1 MIKQKLYKINIL
13 ILKTLPLI
21 LALFYFL
28 WNILSALGVS
38 IKIFSYLGSLS
49 ILPAIFILISSKT
62 FEFCIT
68 HRIPIYFI
76 LTVNLINYV
85 LSLVMVS
92 ISVKWYL
99 TILSSVLLLFILLI
113 IVFKHKENAKNNKES
128 IK

>member
-13 ILKTLPLI
+13 ILKILPLI

-28 WNILSALGVS
+28 WNVLCTLGVS
-38 IKIFSYLGSLS
+38 IKLFSYLGSLS
-49 ILPAIFILISSKT
+49 IIPAIFILISSKT
-62 FEFCIT
+62 FEFCVT

-76 LTVNLINYV
+76 LTMNLINYV
-85 LSLVMVS
+85 LSLVLFS

-113 IVFKHKENAKNNKES
+113 IVFKYKENAKSNKES

>member
-13 ILKTLPLI
+13 ILKILPLI

-28 WNILSALGVS
+28 WNVLYALGVS
-38 IKIFSYLGSLS
+38 IKLFSYLGSLS
-49 ILPAIFILISSKT
+49 IIPAIFILISSKT
-62 FEFCIT
+62 FEFCVT

-85 LSLVMVS
+85 LSLVMFS

-113 IVFKHKENAKNNKES
+113 IVFKYKENAKNNKES

>member
-13 ILKTLPLI
+13 ILKILPLI

-28 WNILSALGVS
+28 WNVLYALGVS
-38 IKIFSYLGSLS
+38 IKLFSYLGSLS
-49 ILPAIFILISSKT
+49 IIPAIFILISSKT
-62 FEFCIT
+62 FEFCVT

-85 LSLVMVS
+85 LSLVMFS

-113 IVFKHKENAKNNKES
+113 IVFKYKENAKSNKES